1 MTSSAITYISLFWH
15 QQTRIL
21 KIYSFC
27 IPCIIL
33 FNVYF
38 NTTFHV
44 SLFYCLHLKTDA
56 FQSGISSWF
65 RKRSTIGQLNV
76 HAAKAENEE
85 QYILN
90 NIIYIA
96 FQNCYFFWRYK
107 LMSCNFTKN
116 VLF

>member
-38 NTTFHV
+38 NTALSMFPF
-44 SLFYCLHLKTDA
+44 FYCLHLKTGA

-85 QYILN
+85 QYTLN

-96 FQNCYFFWRYK
+96 FQNCFF
-107 LMSCNFTKN
+107 F
-116 VLF
+116 